1 MNQKE
6 LKELIDLVAEKEF
19 AELEIE
25 RSGFRLRIKRS
36 PDQIS
41 HVAPVNQHHG
51 LTPVPPPPIEFPTP
65 ARQAAA
71 IASPIETKKTDE
83 DADSELHV
91 IKAPIV
97 GTFYRSPSPTAPP
110 FVKIGDIVEL
120 GAVLCIVEAMKLMNE
135 IESDIDGTV
144 AKIYIETGQPVE
156 YGQPLF
162 GIKK

>member
-19 AELEIE
+19 AEFEIE

-36 PDQIS
+36 PDHI
-41 HVAPVNQHHG
+41 HHAAPATQPHI

-65 ARQAAA
+65 VRQSSSA
-71 IASPIETKKTDE
+71 PQIEAKETE
-83 DADSELHV
+83 PEVDADLYV
-91 IKAPIV
+91 IKSPIV
-97 GTFYRSPSPTAPP
+97 GTFYRAPSPTSAP
-110 FVKIGDIVEL
+110 FVNVGDQVKP
-120 GAVLCIVEAMKLMNE
+120 GTVLCIVEAMKLMNE
-135 IESDIDGTV
+135 IESDVAGTV
-144 AKIYIETGQPVE
+144 VKMYMDSGQPVE